1 MISILLIQ
9 FNIFLNILS
18 IDPYLQWIGSINLLL
33 LSNVF
38 LVLSQLYINSSVMYF
53 FISVWVVFL
62 LYTTCFLSF
71 IPPKVFY
78 THHSKSLKSENKFC
92 GGYPNEYAYNKL
104 CHLDH
109 FLRLDSFLFFLK
121 SEKNDLFCLFP
132 KIGKFQ
138 KSMKNTI
145 FSTFVTS

>member
-9 FNIFLNILS
+9 LNIFLNILS
-18 IDPYLQWIGSINLLL
+18 IDLYLQWIGSINLLL

-38 LVLSQLYINSSVMYF
+38 LVLSQLYINLSVMYF
-53 FISVWVVFL
+53 FFSVWVVFL

-92 GGYPNEYAYNKL
+92 GGYPKNMHKINYAIWTISL
-104 CHLDH
+104 G
-109 FLRLDSFLFFLK
+109 LDSFLFFLK